1 MAKKGQAKVKVEKTE
16 QEEQKVE
23 RKRGRQAKGDESP
36 EPGAPSPKRQ
46 ALPKDECQRV
56 ISKLKY
62 DVKQGVDGAQNL
74 LMKYQNSD
82 SAGKMEFLKA
92 YKISK
97 NFTSIKMSEQKT
109 EETSDTL
116 RLKEGWTDKFFIAK
130 ECGIPLDSPF
140 LALKLQKYQQKP
152 HSDPE
157 WEALGEKEYYYISDQ
172 LLEKAT
178 GSKSST
184 VLDSVRDLN
193 TSGKTTLTLTSSSS
207 GLNYQRPQLA
217 LENDPNI
224 KPDPDLLLKE
234 DISEAKKTLLK
245 QTNMASKE
253 MEVLKRVKA
262 QMEEKASQKEYEV
275 FLKPMLQQWLPV
287 FAQMQ
292 ESCDSLVGWGAT
304 LDSRVASQ
312 GLLEEIVAKTS
323 EATAIVDSAKN
334 GLTKT
339 IKANVA
345 I

>member
-1 MAKKGQAKVKVEKTE
+1 
-16 QEEQKVE
+16 
-23 RKRGRQAKGDESP
+23 
-36 EPGAPSPKRQ
+36 
-46 ALPKDECQRV
+46 V

-82 SAGKMEFLKA
+82 SAGKLEFLKA

-97 NFTSIKMSEQKT
+97 NFSSIRMSEQKT
-109 EETSDTL
+109 EESSDTL
-116 RLKEGWTDKFFIAK
+116 RLTEGWTDKFFISK
-130 ECGIPLDSPF
+130 ETGIPLDSPF
-140 LALKLQKYQQKP
+140 LLLKLQKYQQRP

-157 WEALGEKEYYYISDQ
+157 WEALGEKEYYFISDE
-172 LLEKAT
+172 LLDKAT

-184 VLDSVRDLN
+184 VLDSTRDLN
-193 TSGKTTLTLTSSSS
+193 TNQRGILTLTSSSS

-224 KPDPDLLLKE
+224 KPDPDQVLKE
-234 DISEAKKTLLK
+234 DILEAKKTLIK
-245 QTNMASKE
+245 QTNLASKE
-253 MEVLKRVKA
+253 IELLKKVKA
-262 QMEEKASQKEYEV
+262 QMEEKASQKEYED
-275 FLKPMLQQWLPV
+275 FLKPMLGKWLPV

-312 GLLEEIVAKTS
+312 ELLEEIVAKTS

-334 GLTKT
+334 GITKT